1 MVMKNS
7 LKFALSGAIGA
18 IFTIAIFLA
27 LGLNKKEVIIKH
39 VPASDSMTAKYVS
52 GTYENATPKID
63 FTYPANQAMESV
75 VHITSS
81 QRTNYGGGR
90 GMDMQSIPEPFRQF
104 FFFNQP
110 QQRKPQVMKATGSGV
125 IITDDGYVVT
135 NNHVIKD
142 ADEVEVTL
150 HDNRNYKATVVGT
163 DPATDIALLKI
174 DENELKPIALGNS
187 DQTEVGEW
195 VLAVGNPYNLT
206 STVTAGII
214 SAKGRNIHI
223 NKNESAV
230 ESFLQTD
237 AAVNPGNSGG
247 ALVNMNGELVG
258 INTAIASPTG
268 AYSGYSFAVPSNLV
282 EKVVSDLKEYG
293 IVQRGFLGVM
303 IRDVN
308 ADLADQKDLDV
319 NEGVYVDSLMENSS
333 AAEAGLEKGDVIIEI
348 DGNKVETSPELQ
360 QIVAMHR
367 PGDNVIISVD
377 RDGKRKDIEVML
389 KNREGNTEIVK
400 KDKVDVLTALG
411 VELETISSKDAKKLD
426 IEGGVWVKKLVAG
439 KIRKQTNMKE
449 GFAITKVDGNPV
461 ESVDDIVKLLKDKKG
476 GVLIEGRYPDYPG
489 DYYYAFGM

>member
-1 MVMKNS
+1 MKNT
-7 LKFALSGAIGA
+7 LKFAAAGAVGAIL
-18 IFTIAIFLA
+18 TIAIFLA
-27 LGLNKKEVIIKH
+27 LGLNKKEVVIKH
-39 VPASDSMTAKYVS
+39 IPATDTMPAKYVS
-52 GTYENATPKID
+52 GKYENATPEID
-63 FTYPANQAMESV
+63 FTYPAHQAMESV

-81 QRTNYGGGR
+81 QTTNYGGGR

-104 FFFNQP
+104 FFFGQP
-110 QQRKPQVMKATGSGV
+110 QQSQPRVMQATGSGV
-125 IITDDGYVVT
+125 IISDDGYVVT

-142 ADEVEVTL
+142 ADEIEVTL

-174 DENELKPIALGNS
+174 DEKDLKPIALGNS
-187 DQTEVGEW
+187 DKTEVGEW

-223 NKNESAV
+223 NKNESAI
-230 ESFLQTD
+230 ESFIQTD

-282 EKVVSDLKEYG
+282 SKVIGDLKEYG

-308 ADLADQKDLDV
+308 ADLADEEDLDV
-319 NEGVYVDSLMENSS
+319 TEGVYVDSLMENSS
-333 AAEAGLEKGDVIIEI
+333 AAEAGIEKGDVIFEI

-360 QIVAMHR
+360 QIVALHR
-367 PGDNVIISVD
+367 PGDKVIISVD
-377 RDGKRKDIEVML
+377 RDGERKDIEVTL

-400 KDKVDVLTALG
+400 KDKVDVLNELG
-411 VELETISSKDAKKLD
+411 VELEVVSSKEAKKMD
-426 IEGGVWVKKLVAG
+426 IDGGVKVKKLVAG

-449 GFAITKVDGNPV
+449 GFVITKVDGNPV
-461 ESVDDIVKLLKDKKG
+461 SSVDDIVNLLKNKKG

-489 DYYYAFGM
+489 DFYYAFGM

>member
-1 MVMKNS
+1 MKNS
-7 LKFALSGAIGA
+7 LKFSLSGAVGA
-18 IFTIAIFLA
+18 ILTIVIFLA

-39 VPASDSMTAKYVS
+39 VPASDSMNAKYVS
-52 GTYENATPKID
+52 GKYENAAPEID
-63 FTYPANQAMESV
+63 FTYPAHQAMESV

-110 QQRKPQVMKATGSGV
+110 QQSQPRVMQATGSGV

-426 IEGGVWVKKLVAG
+426 IGGGVLVKKLVAG
-439 KIRKQTNMKE
+439 KIKKQTNMKE
-449 GFAITKVDGNPV
+449 GFVITKVDGNLV
-461 ESVDDIVKLLKDKKG
+461 ESVEDIVNILKDKKG

>member
-1 MVMKNS
+1 MKNS
-7 LKFALSGAIGA
+7 LKFALAGAIGA
-18 IFTIAIFLA
+18 IITIVIFLA
-27 LGLNKKEVIIKH
+27 LGLNEKEVIIKH
-39 VPASDSMTAKYVS
+39 VPSTDSMNVKYVS
-52 GTYENATPKID
+52 GKYEGAAPEMD
-63 FTYPANQAMESV
+63 FTYPAEQAMESV

-81 QRTNYGGGR
+81 QTTNYGRGG

-110 QQRKPQVMKATGSGV
+110 QQSKPRVMQATGSGV
-125 IITDDGYVVT
+125 IISDDGYIVT

-142 ADEVEVTL
+142 ADEIEVTL
-150 HDNRNYKATVVGT
+150 HDNRNYKAIVVGT
-163 DPATDIALLKI
+163 DPSTDIALLKI
-174 DENELKPIALGNS
+174 DEKDIKPIAIGNS
-187 DQTEVGEW
+187 DQTRVGEW

-223 NKNESAV
+223 NKSQSAV
-230 ESFLQTD
+230 ESFIQTD

-282 EKVVSDLKEYG
+282 SKVISDLKEYG

-308 ADLADQKDLDV
+308 ADLAKQEDLDV
-319 NEGVYVDSLMENSS
+319 TEGVYVDSLMENS
-333 AAEAGLEKGDVIIEI
+333 AAEDAGLKEGDVIFEI
-348 DGNKVETSPELQ
+348 DGNKVATSPELQ
-360 QIVAMHR
+360 QIVALHK

-377 RDGKRKDIEVML
+377 RGGKRKDIEVTL

-400 KDKVDVLTALG
+400 KDKVDLLNTLG
-411 VELETISSKDAKKLD
+411 VELETISSKEAKKLD
-426 IEGGVWVKKLVAG
+426 IDGGVKVAKLFAG

-449 GFAITKVDGNPV
+449 GFVITKVDGNKV
-461 ESVDDIVKLLKDKKG
+461 TSVDDIINLLKDKKG

-489 DYYYAFGM
+489 DFYFAFGL